1 MMKVY
6 NFLPTPPPIFEISY
20 LEKEPDIYF
29 LNDFE
34 KNLCNFITDKRR
46 YEWICSRYIVKK
58 LVSTYLNID
67 FKSITILND
76 PNGKP
81 FVIAGKDIFY
91 ISISHRNKTFAASFN
106 RDFSPFIGID
116 IEFYEE
122 KEKKFFADFMND
134 EELSCDS
141 RRIIEIWSIKE
152 ALSKA
157 IGRGASLV
165 FKDINVKSDGSLSF
179 SKNIECLLSAYKID
193 KIYYELIKSKNFV
206 VSVVFG
212 GCNG

>member
-1 MMKVY
+1 MIKVY

-34 KNLCNFITDKRR
+34 KNLCNFIIDKRR

-91 ISISHRNKTFAASFN
+91 T
-106 RDFSPFIGID
+106 
-116 IEFYEE
+116 
-122 KEKKFFADFMND
+122 
-134 EELSCDS
+134 
-141 RRIIEIWSIKE
+141 
-152 ALSKA
+152 
-157 IGRGASLV
+157 
-165 FKDINVKSDGSLSF
+165 
-179 SKNIECLLSAYKID
+179 
-193 KIYYELIKSKNFV
+193 
-206 VSVVFG
+206 
-212 GCNG
+212 